1 MFPCLQKSWFLC
13 GKPSFKCPSPLT
25 LPHQTS
31 TMKQTSKAKFF
42 PLKLGTVVN
51 TEGSNL
57 LLTPRCSWQAILIN
71 HGTLLPQ
78 NLLSG
83 MGNKISSPSPRG
95 HILTDVKNN
104 LIQFRTQ
111 YIIYSISLLLY
122 LNCLILSVFVTTNPI
137 TDKYF
142 YLNDAALNLYFS
154 L

>member
-1 MFPCLQKSWFLC
+1 MA
-13 GKPSFKCPSPLT
+13 G
-25 LPHQTS
+25 
-31 TMKQTSKAKFF
+31 
-42 PLKLGTVVN
+42 N
-51 TEGSNL
+51 
-57 LLTPRCSWQAILIN
+57 IN
-71 HGTLLPQ
+71 HGTSLPQ

-111 YIIYSISLLLY
+111 YIIYYISLPLY

-137 TDKYF
+137 TDKLF
-142 YLNDAALNLYFS
+142 YLNDAVLNLYLS